1 MENIYAFYLD
11 TYFINCFLINF
22 VIYILACKL
31 SKAYIYGKIKRILF
45 ATFGSVVCETAL
57 LLITNNFLLYKILSI
72 LVIIPIFN
80 MAIIKQKCF
89 VSVIRMYILSLI
101 VTLVV
106 GGIAY
111 ALPKTSWFYI
121 VAVAI
126 GYLLVS
132 YLGINRRK
140 VKNIYQLK
148 INDGEWIP
156 GLYDSGN
163 RLTSNR
169 DGRGIHIVS
178 SDLIDK
184 ISCEY
189 YGEIEY
195 ETIDSQNRKIKLYK
209 ANSMVVR
216 YDGKEHNM
224 GEVLLGASENK
235 FQDKMYK
242 IILNENVFDN

>member
-11 TYFINCFLINF
+11 TYFLNCFLINF
-22 VIYILACKL
+22 VIYIMACKL
-31 SKAYIYGKIKRILF
+31 SKTYIYGKIKRILF
-45 ATFGSVVCETAL
+45 ATLGSVVCETAL
-57 LLITNNFLLYKILSI
+57 LLSTNNFLLYKILSI

-80 MAIIKQKCF
+80 MAIIKQKSF
-89 VSVIRMYILSLI
+89 VSVIRMYILSLV
-101 VTLVV
+101 VTLIV
-106 GGIAY
+106 GGIVY
-111 ALPKTSWFYI
+111 ALPQTSWVYI
-121 VAVAI
+121 AAIAI

-140 VKNIYQLK
+140 SKNIYQIK
-148 INDGEWIP
+148 INIGEWVP

-163 RLTSNR
+163 RLTNKS

-178 SDLIDK
+178 RDLIEK

-195 ETIDSQNRKIKLYK
+195 ETIDSGNRKIEIYK

-216 YDGKEHNM
+216 YDGKEHNL
-224 GEVLLGASENK
+224 GEVLLGASENRL
-235 FQDKMYK
+235 QDKMYK